1 MNGGAH
7 GHRKRRDSWW
17 SRSSSRCMSGL
28 PGQGPARGWRR
39 CSWQSPDALC
49 TDGRRR
55 LRGRRAGGTWCR
67 AGNRWGPARGCE
79 PNEALWGR
87 GWSHRQGIRLGIC
100 RVSRI
105 STSRRGSEVR
115 GSLLGP
121 GRRAGTNAGVAW
133 TQVQESCG
141 GARLSW
147 GGQAGATGGG
157 VGASW
162 SACRTEVIVA
172 STRG

>member
-1 MNGGAH
+1 MRPCGA
-7 GHRKRRDSWW
+7 GVVT
-17 SRSSSRCMSGL
+17 SSGDPSGDTSGV
-28 PGQGPARGWRR
+28 PGIHFQAGQRGQRT
-39 CSWQSPDALC
+39 L
-49 TDGRRR
+49 
-55 LRGRRAGGTWCR
+55 
-67 AGNRWGPARGCE
+67 
-79 PNEALWGR
+79 
-87 GWSHRQGIRLGIC
+87 
-100 RVSRI
+100 
-105 STSRRGSEVR
+105 
-115 GSLLGP
+115 LLGP